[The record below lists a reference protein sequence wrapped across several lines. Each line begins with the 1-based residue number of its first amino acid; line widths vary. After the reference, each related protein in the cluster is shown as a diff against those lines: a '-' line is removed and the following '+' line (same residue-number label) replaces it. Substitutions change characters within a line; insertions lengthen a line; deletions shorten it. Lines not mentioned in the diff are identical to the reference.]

1 MAQSVR
7 FVQIPKF
14 NPQHSLTR
22 HSVAHLLFQHTE
34 GVQGNYTFKN
44 HHWLSS
50 KFEAILGYIIS
61 YLKYRKIGNEEVKEN
76 KESLCVHFLKPRH
89 ACATSHRRPNT
100 LMEFHFSSSSVQHS
114 IHQCTAAS
122 LNFIICKAWLLI
134 STSLHLQG
142 CSVIVSLL
150 CVGTRENT

>member
-1 MAQSVR
+1 MFVWL
-7 FVQIPKF
+7 VQIPRF

-22 HSVAHLLFQHTE
+22 HSVAHLLSQHTE
-34 GVQGNYTFKN
+34 GVQGNYTLQN
-44 HHWLSS
+44 HYWLSS

-61 YLKYRKIGNEEVKEN
+61 YLKYRKIGSEEVKGK
-76 KESLCVHFLKPRH
+76 KESLWVHFLKPRL
-89 ACATSHRRPNT
+89 AYATSHSRPHT

-122 LNFIICKAWLLI
+122 LNFIICKTGLLI
-134 STSLHLQG
+134 STSLHFQG
-142 CSVIVSLL
+142 CSVIISLL